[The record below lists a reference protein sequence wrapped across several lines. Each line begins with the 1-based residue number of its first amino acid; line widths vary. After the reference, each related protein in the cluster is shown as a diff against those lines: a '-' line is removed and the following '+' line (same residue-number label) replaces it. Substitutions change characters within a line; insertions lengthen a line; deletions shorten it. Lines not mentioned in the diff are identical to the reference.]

1 MSTEDLL
8 LVLGTPVVAIAL
20 GLLTKWFTD
29 RRAHLLEVQKRV
41 AAVMK
46 ATDESSAQVQAAQSE
61 LSTELDSRVSGFRRA
76 RAFRVLTSGGQDRD
90 ALLRA
95 GDQAT
100 DRVKRALRLR
110 AWGVVALVSVGALA
124 GVWKGVLG
132 TTPFS
137 HWPPT
142 RAEAAAHQP
151 RDTTPSVG
159 VDAAVSPPD
168 PGVKKDTVWVAYN
181 GPADDPAPDS
191 VWLTQSGTR
200 VRGVSVGNL
209 ASSVVVSTE
218 WVWALSCRP
227 GRGQDMSGVDPH
239 AHRPEAP
246 QEGLGGPLRTA
257 PQPLRSTRRE
267 TRSGPR
273 MPNRIVHRIRVG
285 DRRDVVQDIPV
296 HIVFSDVAAG
306 PRRIW
311 FAAEVNSRT
320 DLERDRSILNERSV
334 RWIDV
339 GDGGDDLK
347 LAPTRALVGN
357 GPHKIAL
364 TADGET
370 AWVTNGCDGTVNSI
384 DSATGQVGPAIRVG
398 RGPSAITVG
407 EDGFVWVAN
416 KTDGTVT
423 RVAPD
428 DGHTATFAIGSRPKA
443 IATSG
448 GTVWVV
454 FGDKDAMAR
463 LNTESETGP
472 QGSGPRP
479 CDKWKATYSG
489 EFASADG
496 RQVCQADDDE
506 VVCHSNPAN
515 VTIAM
520 PAGAR
525 PAVVDSGLLS
535 TLSAPRKMGVGA
547 DFITPGGTFFCGS
560 RVTGIICR
568 SLRAPPWYF
577 DIGDEGACIGRD
589 HKRLVS
595 VGSPTRACG
604 PTDAVPGF
612 ISADAVAVR
621 ASPELSDNPRDVV
634 ATLDRDRVVDVACQ
648 TAAEPGPAE
657 PGPAEPGPAEPDAVA
672 LVADEPDA
680 AAATT
685 WLHLA
690 GPADLAGRWVSGKFV
705 DLYGDPPDC

>member
-1 MSTEDLL
+1 MNTEDLL

-100 DRVKRALRLR
+100 DRIKRALRLR

-159 VDAAVSPPD
+159 VDAAVPPPD

-218 WVWALSCRP
+218 WVWALSCAPVADTTCPASILTRIDP
-227 GRGQDMSGVDPH
+227 KHFKRVSEVRFGRSPALAIDP
-239 AHRPEAP
+239 AGDTLWA
-246 QEGLGGPLRTA
+246 A
-257 PQPLRSTRRE
+257 DA
-267 TRSGPR
+267 
-273 MPNRIVHRIRVG
+273 NRIVHRIRVG

-370 AWVTNGCDGTVNSI
+370 AWVTNGCDGTVNAI
-384 DSATGQVGPAIRVG
+384 DGATGEVGPAIRVG

-496 RQVCQADDDE
+496 RQVCRADDDE

-515 VTIAM
+515 VTISM

-525 PAVVDSGLLS
+525 PAVVDSSLLS

-547 DFITPGGTFFCGS
+547 DFITPGGAFFCGS

-648 TAAEPGPAE
+648 TAGEPRPVE

-690 GPADLAGRWVSGKFV
+690 GPADLAGLWVSGKFV
-705 DLYGDPPDC
+705 DLYGDPPGC